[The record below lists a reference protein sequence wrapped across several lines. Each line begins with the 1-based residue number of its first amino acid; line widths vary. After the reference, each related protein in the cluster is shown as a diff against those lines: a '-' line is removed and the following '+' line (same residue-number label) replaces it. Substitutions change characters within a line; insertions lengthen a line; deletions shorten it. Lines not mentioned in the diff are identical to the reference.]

1 MTILH
6 VSTPATWRGGEQQ
19 VAYLASAL
27 QQLQVDQVILSPEGS
42 VLGARMMESNIPV
55 ASFTTRGYAKAKTLI
70 SSTVTTH
77 TRIVPL

>member
-19 VAYLASAL
+19 VAYLAIAL
-27 QQLQVDQVILSPEGS
+27 QQLHIDQVILSPEGS

-55 ASFTTRGYAKAKTLI
+55 ASFTTCLLYTSRC
-70 SSTVTTH
+70 V
-77 TRIVPL
+77 